1 MPQALALTAIVIGFA
16 MTALFLV
23 VLLASRGMSGTD
35 HVDGSQTDD
44 TPEMP

>member
-1 MPQALALTAIVIGFA
+1 MTLTAIVIGFA

-35 HVDGSQTDD
+35 HVDGIKAVDAQ
-44 TPEMP
+44 ELQ